1 MNTDCLFLT
10 EVVSAGFVGFL
21 LPYIIENNSYSLGLF
36 AAGTSLLFFGID
48 QFSEGLSLAENG
60 QQMLRGITA

>member
-48 QFSEGLSLAENG
+48 QFS
-60 QQMLRGITA
+60 